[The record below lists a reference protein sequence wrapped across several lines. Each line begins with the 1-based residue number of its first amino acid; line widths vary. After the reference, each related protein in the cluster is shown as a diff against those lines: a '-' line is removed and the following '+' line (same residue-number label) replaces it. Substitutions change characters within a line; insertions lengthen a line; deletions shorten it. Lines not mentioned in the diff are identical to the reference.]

1 MTDPGPA
8 HGPPFAGYQSEIF
21 LLGMGGA
28 TPEHPVSIDA
38 VERLVQERVEDPRAL
53 AYILGGAGREDTMRA
68 NLAAFRRRR
77 IVPRMLRDVSERDLT
92 VTVLNTR
99 LPAPV
104 MLAPIG
110 AQSIVHPEGELATA
124 RAAAAVGLPM
134 VLSTVASHSIED
146 VAAAAAGPKWFQL
159 YWPRSRELASS
170 LVARAEAAGYEA
182 IVLTVDTFLPG
193 WKTRDLQTAW
203 QPFLEGI
210 GIANYTSDPVFQSML
225 DKPIEEDPQA
235 AIGQFVVQFT
245 NPELSWD
252 DLQFLRAETEL
263 PILIKGILH
272 PEDAIAVRER
282 ELDGVIVSNHGGRQI
297 DGEVAALDALP
308 AVADAVGD
316 DLAVLLDS
324 GVRTGADAVKALALG
339 ADAVLLG
346 RPYLWGLAL
355 VGEAGALAVLRS
367 VLAELD
373 LTIGLSGHRTP
384 AELAPDLL
392 IHEGEAPG

>member
-1 MTDPGPA
+1 MTDPPA

-21 LLGMGGA
+21 LLGMGGT
-28 TPEHPVSIDA
+28 TPEHPVSVDEL
-38 VERLVQERVEDPRAL
+38 ERLVEEQIADPRAT
-53 AYILGGAGREDTMRA
+53 AYIFGGAGREDTMRA

-77 IVPRMLRDVSERDLT
+77 IVPRVLGNVADRDLT
-92 VTVLNTR
+92 TTVLNTR
-99 LPAPV
+99 MPAPV
-104 MLAPIG
+104 ILAPIG
-110 AQSIVHPEGELATA
+110 AQSIVHDEGELATA

-146 VAAAAAGPKWFQL
+146 VAAEAGGPKWFQL
-159 YWPRSRELASS
+159 YWPRSREFASS
-170 LVARAEAAGYEA
+170 LVGRAETAGYEA
-182 IVLTVDTFLPG
+182 IVLTVDASLQG
-193 WKTRDLQTAW
+193 WKPRDLESAW
-203 QPFLEGI
+203 MPQLAGV
-210 GIANYTSDPVFQSML
+210 GLANYFSDPVFQALL
-225 DKPIEEDPQA
+225 DKPVDEDPQA
-235 AIGQFVVQFT
+235 AVGQFIVQYL

-252 DLQFLRAETEL
+252 DLEFLRAETEL

-272 PEDAIAVRER
+272 PEDAVAARER
-282 ELDGVIVSNHGGRQI
+282 EIDGVIVSNHGGRQI

-324 GVRTGADAVKALALG
+324 GVRSGADVVKALALG

-355 VGEAGALAVLRS
+355 DGEPGVLAVLRS

-384 AELAPDLL
+384 AELDDELL
-392 IHEGEAPG
+392 VFEGESPV